1 MFDGAR
7 FLEVAKSLAI
17 PQSGHPLPTDAAQ
30 RTAVGRAYYACF
42 HVLRPRVC
50 DPKGWSRVES
60 GGKKKYL
67 THRQLRSLVAKKL
80 PEGAVDLLDSLV
92 ELREHADY
100 HIWRPSSGTLGPPPS
115 CVCQNWSENLDDNST
130 LAIRTAE
137 ILLAMVPPGTGVLPN
152 K

>member
-1 MFDGAR
+1 MFDGVR
-7 FLEVAKSLAI
+7 FLDVAKSLSV
-17 PQSGHPLPTDAAQ
+17 PSSGQPPPSDAAQ

-50 DPKGWSRVES
+50 DPRGWTRVAS

-67 THRQLRSLVAKKL
+67 THRQLRNLVAKKL
-80 PEGAVDLLDSLV
+80 PPEAADLLDSLV

-100 HIWRPSSGTLGPPPS
+100 HVWKPSPGAQDPPPS
-115 CVCQNWSENLDDNST
+115 CVCQNWSENLDDNSA

-137 ILLAMVPPGTGVLPN
+137 VLLALVPPGTGVLPN
-152 K
+152 R